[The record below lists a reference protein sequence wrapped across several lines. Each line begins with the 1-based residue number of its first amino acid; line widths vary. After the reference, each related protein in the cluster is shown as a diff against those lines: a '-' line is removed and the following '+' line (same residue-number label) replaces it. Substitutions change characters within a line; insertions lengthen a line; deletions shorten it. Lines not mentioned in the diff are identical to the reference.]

1 MDAKK
6 VGKAI
11 KVLRSRIGYTQHDLA
26 DVLGVTDKAVS
37 KWERGLS
44 VPDIAIITQ
53 LSLILNCDV
62 DNLLEGNITFLEKS
76 WQGLLVIDENN
87 QNIFSGMM
95 VYSKPLVY
103 FLLSYFMLAGIC
115 SIYVKCSEKDK
126 KFINM
131 EIGDGSKFGL
141 SILYIQDICEL
152 NLSNTMIVFDNPFI
166 YGPNLT
172 KYFQRA
178 MGQQNK
184 ITVLTVYKGK
194 GGNRCSVDFDNHK
207 LLKINQEG
215 KWYCVPVYF
224 VTDYCLGDLHKL
236 QSLDE
241 MLMGHRVYAE
251 PMGNG
256 MIEYSVNT
264 EEDVYQTAGFIRY
277 LENMMGN
284 KIYDLKEIAKKRNLI
299 RG

>member
-95 VYSKPLVY
+95 VYSKPLVCC
-103 FLLSYFMLAGIC
+103 I
-115 SIYVKCSEKDK
+115 V
-126 KFINM
+126 
-131 EIGDGSKFGL
+131 
-141 SILYIQDICEL
+141 DI
-152 NLSNTMIVFDNPFI
+152 
-166 YGPNLT
+166 
-172 KYFQRA
+172 
-178 MGQQNK
+178 
-184 ITVLTVYKGK
+184 
-194 GGNRCSVDFDNHK
+194 
-207 LLKINQEG
+207 
-215 KWYCVPVYF
+215 
-224 VTDYCLGDLHKL
+224 
-236 QSLDE
+236 
-241 MLMGHRVYAE
+241 
-251 PMGNG
+251 
-256 MIEYSVNT
+256 
-264 EEDVYQTAGFIRY
+264 
-277 LENMMGN
+277 
-284 KIYDLKEIAKKRNLI
+284 
-299 RG
+299 